1 MEINRNR
8 KTQMN
13 EWSDP
18 GSCNATALL
27 EASWCWCL
35 GFWLPADGLQPELP
49 RWNMQP
55 TPLSK
60 VSNLIFSQ
68 VSPLPSLK
76 GSAFSQRFSTMLSK
90 VSKQPFLKRSQPFP
104 KGCCSI
110 VKMVYI
116 STTNGLLWHFIWNLF
131 CFSVYLLYIMAP
143 YFAVNLTSILH
154 STWRLILHSI
164 CRFTLHSIWHN
175 HNTLKYL
182 LTCYLT
188 LYTTFF
194 WHSIWPFSLYI
205 LSEGSLGVKL
215 PTDRQ
220 MQQQRWEESGKR
232 KEEERRSR
240 RTKR

>member
-1 MEINRNR
+1 MLCGDQCKQLGIGTRVLSFSLDVNKNIKNQEQILLALPNPKMLTNFERVMWKRGKEAEHIFNHLCICCMCCCTNGSMLAQFQEI
-8 KTQMN
+8 TLF
-13 EWSDP
+13 EWS
-18 GSCNATALL
+18 T
-27 EASWCWCL
+27 
-35 GFWLPADGLQPELP
+35 
-49 RWNMQP
+49 P
-55 TPLSK
+55 TD
-60 VSNLIFSQ
+60 IYRHF
-68 VSPLPSLK
+68 
-76 GSAFSQRFSTMLSK
+76 
-90 VSKQPFLKRSQPFP
+90 
-104 KGCCSI
+104 I
-110 VKMVYI
+110 W
-116 STTNGLLWHFIWNLF
+116 LLWHFIWNLF
-131 CFSVYLLYIMAP
+131 CFSLYLLYIMAP